1 MTRPCA
7 LVGTAALV
15 GLLAVPAQAVP
26 ITEQTLIAN
35 GGNVIVTFVSNGA
48 GFTSELFLDGP
59 LGEEFGAIFNNV
71 TTDEGTSVDLG
82 SFAAGT
88 ELIFKLMVK
97 QTGDVFY
104 TGLNSRNSD
113 GIGHAAIEEGEG
125 QVLVGFEDLFG
136 GGDFDYNDLV
146 FAFTNVVFTSA
157 PDPESTTGGGNG
169 SSGGGGLDQVPL
181 SPGNGGVSQAGPGG
195 GELPAAVDEP
205 ATLMLFGV
213 GLTMVL
219 AALKRRAA

>member
-1 MTRPCA
+1 MIRPCA

-26 ITEQTLIAN
+26 ITEQTLVAT

-59 LGEEFGAIFNNV
+59 LGEGLGAIFNNYR
-71 TTDEGTSVDLG
+71 TDEGTSVDLG

-104 TGLNSRNSD
+104 TGLGSRNAD

-125 QVLVGFEDLFG
+125 QLLVGFEDLFG

-146 FAFTNVVFTSA
+146 FAFTNVVFTDA
-157 PDPESTTGGGNG
+157 PGTDTTGVSGGLPPLTPG
-169 SSGGGGLDQVPL
+169 SGDVPQGGPGGGGLPVE
-181 SPGNGGVSQAGPGG
+181 A
-195 GELPAAVDEP
+195 DEP
-205 ATLMLFGV
+205 SSLLLFGS
-213 GLTMVL
+213 GL
-219 AALKRRAA
+219 AALVVVMRRQQARG